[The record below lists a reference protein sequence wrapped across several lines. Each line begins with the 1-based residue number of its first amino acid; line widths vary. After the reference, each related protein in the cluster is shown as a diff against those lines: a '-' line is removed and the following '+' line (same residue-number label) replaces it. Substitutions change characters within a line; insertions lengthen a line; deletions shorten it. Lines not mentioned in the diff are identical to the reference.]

1 MTSDAPQALEIF
13 AQAGAFSLVLEC
25 VPRDLA
31 KRVQDALDIPVVGIG
46 AGPDT
51 AGQVLVLQDCL
62 GMTAAKKPKFVRKF
76 ASLAETITDA
86 LRQYAAE
93 VEAGTFPSDS
103 ESYH

>member
-1 MTSDAPQALEIF
+1 
-13 AQAGAFSLVLEC
+13 
-25 VPRDLA
+25 
-31 KRVQDALDIPVVGIG
+31 
-46 AGPDT
+46 
-51 AGQVLVLQDCL
+51 
-62 GMTAAKKPKFVRKF
+62 MTAAKKPKFVRKF